1 MTHVLYTRVLA
12 LGLLLALLTPSA
24 AIANE
29 APARHLTAYGAVY
42 SPNRMIELLGIRP
55 ERPRLHGSS
64 WLAAVALSQAYA
76 VTAEHLVWE
85 VEGQLVQHG
94 GRQNHTE
101 INALVVARWT
111 RFPWDDLLDTSVAFG
126 QGVSFATK
134 VPEVEPRADRDEE
147 SRRLLNYLMVE
158 VALAPPGDS
167 RWSAVTRIHHR
178 SGVFGLYG
186 GVNGGSN
193 FVGLGVRYRY

>member
-1 MTHVLYTRVLA
+1 
-12 LGLLLALLTPSA
+12 
-24 AIANE
+24 
-29 APARHLTAYGAVY
+29 
-42 SPNRMIELLGIRP
+42 
-55 ERPRLHGSS
+55 
-64 WLAAVALSQAYA
+64 
-76 VTAEHLVWE
+76 
-85 VEGQLVQHG
+85 
-94 GRQNHTE
+94 
-101 INALVVARWT
+101 VVARWT
-111 RFPWDDLLDTSVAFG
+111 RFPWDDVLDTSVAFG
-126 QGVSFATK
+126 QGVSFASK

-193 FVGLGVRYRY
+193 FVGLGVRYRF